1 MKIFLDSADI
11 GEITTL
17 CDTGFVDGITT
28 NPSLI
33 AKSGR
38 NILETISTICEMVDG
53 PVSAEV
59 AATDFETM
67 LAEGRKL
74 AGLAPNVTVK
84 VPLTEAGLQT
94 CRALS
99 DVAELGKGV
108 GALQTL
114 QHLHLDFRQCALR
127 DTLSDEDISGLFL
140 GLCAA
145 SGIAV
150 GVIVTGLNL
159 WIARDRPLFIT
170 YY

>member
-11 GEITTL
+11 DEIRAHIAS
-17 CDTGFVDGITT
+17 GFVDGVTT

-38 NILETISTICEMVDG
+38 NILETISEICEMVDG

-84 VPLTEAGLQT
+84 VPLTEAGLRT

-99 DVAELGKGV
+99 DVGTQVNVTLCFTAGQAMLAAKAGATFISPFV
-108 GALQTL
+108 GRLDDMPGWHGADRGNLY
-114 QHLHLDFRQCALR
+114 HL
-127 DTLSDEDISGLFL
+127 
-140 GLCAA
+140 
-145 SGIAV
+145 
-150 GVIVTGLNL
+150 
-159 WIARDRPLFIT
+159 
-170 YY
+170 